1 MKRLLAV
8 LSLVAATAVLSGCY
22 VAPGYGYVQG
32 NGYTGAAYY
41 GTAPAAVYDYGYYSP
56 WYYGYPYYGYYGCC
70 WGPGVIVGGG
80 WYGGRYYRGG
90 GHYWHGRGAPAGHA
104 AAHGSSH
111 PGH

>member
-8 LSLVAATAVLSGCY
+8 LSLMAATGMLSGCY
-22 VAPGYGYVQG
+22 IAPDYGYVQS
-32 NGYTGAAYY
+32 NGYTGDVYY
-41 GTAPAAVYDYGYYSP
+41 GTAPAAVYGYGYYAP

-90 GHYWHGRGAPAGHA
+90 YGGHYGHGHA
-104 AAHGSSH
+104 TAHGSAH
-111 PGH
+111 TVH